1 MAEAI
6 FEAVTTERPGCAS
19 WWGPTRRAF
28 AAGRARISDEEWVA
42 MGGGL
47 DDAEYNA
54 RFKRYFGIELIWAVA
69 RENLSRCRKGSSS
82 LAARDIRPSPSG

>member
-1 MAEAI
+1 M
-6 FEAVTTERPGCAS
+6 
-19 WWGPTRRAF
+19 

-54 RFKRYFGIELIWAVA
+54 RFKRYFGIELI
-69 RENLSRCRKGSSS
+69 
-82 LAARDIRPSPSG
+82 